1 MMQITTFRRVLS
13 IFRPHWLRCLL
24 IVLAIIVIAILG
36 TINPVLIGMI
46 FDQVLPYKDLNL
58 LTLLVLALLVL
69 PIATGLMSIGK
80 DYLDVI
86 VGQRIMYDLR
96 VRLYTHLQQLSL
108 RFYTTERAGEILSRL
123 SNDVNGVRDVVIQTL
138 SKIISNGVTA
148 LAVLVIMF
156 RLNPLLAFCCC
167 LLAPLFLYLS
177 NVAGKKY
184 RAVSMQRQQTMGEMT
199 AFLEQTLNVGGALLI
214 KSFGRQQ
221 IEIERFTTINKQLMA
236 VEIRQTMIARWFLL
250 SLHIFFAIVPAL
262 IYYIGGRQVI
272 GAALT
277 PGVLVSFIALQ
288 GNLFPAL
295 RELLNV
301 HVEIQGAMALFER
314 LFAYLDQPLEITS
327 HPQAKTL
334 KEVQGIVRFQKVNF
348 SYRPG
353 SLTLQDIDFTLLPGQ
368 LVALVGPSGAGK
380 STITYLLQRL
390 YDVTQG
396 VVEIDGHDIRTVSLE
411 SLVQHIGVV
420 TQETYLFH
428 ATVREN
434 IAYGSFNAT
443 NEAIIV
449 AARIAQI
456 HERILELPDGY
467 DTLVG
472 SRGYLLSG
480 GEKQRIAIARVLLK
494 DPRIF
499 ILDEAT
505 SSLDTHSERMI
516 QDALAELMVGRT
528 TLAIAHRLSTVLTA
542 DLILVIDK
550 GRIVERGKHADLLKH
565 GGIYAQLYHEQFT
578 GHSL

>member
-1 MMQITTFRRVLS
+1 MQITTFRRVLC
-13 IFRPHWLRCLL
+13 IFRPYWLRCLL
-24 IVLAIIVIAILG
+24 IVLSIIVMAILG
-36 TINPVLIGMI
+36 TISPVLIGMI
-46 FDQVLPYKDLNL
+46 FDQVFPDRDLHL
-58 LTLLVLALLVL
+58 LTVLVLALLAL
-69 PIATGLMSIGK
+69 PIVTGLISIGK

-86 VGQRIMYDLR
+86 VGQQIMYDLR
-96 VRLYTHLQQLSL
+96 VRLYAHLQRLSL
-108 RFYTTERAGEILSRL
+108 RFYTTEHTGEILSRL

-138 SKIISNGVTA
+138 SKIISNGVIT

-156 RLNPLLAFCCC
+156 RLNPLLTFCCC

-177 NVAGKKY
+177 NIAGRKY
-184 RAVSMQRQQTMGEMT
+184 RTASIQRQQTMGEIT
-199 AFLEQTLNVGGALLI
+199 ALLEQTLNVGGALLI

-221 IEIERFTTINKQLMA
+221 IEIERFTTMNRQLMA
-236 VEIRQTMIARWFLL
+236 VEVRQTMIARWFLL
-250 SLHIFFAIVPAL
+250 SLHLFFAAVPAL
-262 IYYIGGRQVI
+262 IYYVGGRQVI

-277 PGVLVSFIALQ
+277 PGVLVSFTALQ

-301 HVEIQGAMALFER
+301 HIEIQGAMALFER

-327 HPQAKTL
+327 HPRAKTL
-334 KEVQGIVRFQKVNF
+334 NEIQGVVRFQGVHF
-348 SYRPG
+348 GYRPG
-353 SLTLQDIDFTLLPGQ
+353 SPTLQDINFTLLPGQ
-368 LVALVGPSGAGK
+368 LVALVGPSGSGK

-396 VVEIDGHDIRTVSLE
+396 AVEIDGHDVRMVTLE
-411 SLVQHIGVV
+411 SLAQHIGVV
-420 TQETYLFH
+420 TQETYLLH
-428 ATVREN
+428 TTVREN
-434 IAYGSFNAT
+434 IAYGSFNVT
-443 NEAIIV
+443 DEAIIA

-456 HERILELPDGY
+456 HERILALPNGY

-472 SRGYLLSG
+472 ARGYLLSG

-494 DPRIF
+494 NPRIL

-505 SSLDTHSERMI
+505 SSLDTHAERLI

-542 DLILVIDK
+542 DLILVLDK

-565 GGIYAQLYHEQFT
+565 DGVYAQLYREQFT
-578 GHSL
+578 SHSL